1 MKCPH
6 CGAWT
11 EVLRTRG
18 AARKRQCAND
28 HRFDTREVVVVN
40 ANTRARAIAD
50 LVVIGGMTQKEAAE
64 RHGIRA
70 DSYVSRCVRRYYPDF
85 NARSHGQRLRYE
97 QKGKA

>member
-1 MKCPH
+1 
-6 CGAWT
+6 
-11 EVLRTRG
+11 VLRTRG